1 MWSPEKYL
9 TFATERARPF
19 HDLMARVPAVDPAD
33 VVDLGCGP
41 GTLTLE
47 LAARWPDARVVGV
60 DSSAEMIKA
69 APGGRAEFVL
79 ADLRDWAP
87 AQPVDVLISNA
98 TLQWVP
104 DHLDLLPHL
113 AGHVAPGGWFAFQV
127 PANFAEPSHVLLR
140 EQAASPRW
148 SARLQV
154 SWPSSHEP
162 VIYLQALLG
171 LGFAAD
177 VWETTYLQVL
187 PGDDA
192 VLEWMSGTALR
203 PVLAELSGPDADEF
217 LEEYRAALRTAYPAG
232 PHGTVLPYRRVFAVA
247 QKEAHA

>member
-1 MWSPEKYL
+1 
-9 TFATERARPF
+9 RARPF

-113 AGHVAPGGWFAFQV
+113 AEMIGDRKSTRL
-127 PANFAEPSHVLLR
+127 NSSHVKI
-140 EQAASPRW
+140 S
-148 SARLQV
+148 
-154 SWPSSHEP
+154 
-162 VIYLQALLG
+162 Y
-171 LGFAAD
+171 
-177 VWETTYLQVL
+177 
-187 PGDDA
+187 A
-192 VLEWMSGTALR
+192 VFCL
-203 PVLAELSGPDADEF
+203 
-217 LEEYRAALRTAYPAG
+217 
-232 PHGTVLPYRRVFAVA
+232 
-247 QKEAHA
+247 KKK